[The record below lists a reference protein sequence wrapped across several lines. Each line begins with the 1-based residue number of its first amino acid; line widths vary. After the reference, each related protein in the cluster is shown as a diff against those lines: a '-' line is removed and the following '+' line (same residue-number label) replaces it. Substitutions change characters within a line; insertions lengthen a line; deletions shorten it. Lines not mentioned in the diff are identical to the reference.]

1 MGFSLFPFG
10 DFKPTDFFFGFGHEA
25 LIAVS
30 ALMVLGQGL
39 VQTAALE
46 PVGRLLGRFWVR
58 LPYLS
63 FMLTLALGAVLSA
76 FVNNTPIVVLLLP
89 ILVSVCLRAKTSPSR
104 ILMPMGFATLIG
116 GMGTTIGTSTNL
128 LVVSVASDLGLERFG
143 LFDFFYPGGHWRR
156 GGLAYLWL
164 VAPLLLPS
172 RDIQLSDASPRLF
185 DGRLQLPPE
194 SPAVGKTLSEAA
206 DLCEGKLDVMRI
218 RRGEAAILPFPDVIL
233 RAGDRLR
240 VRDTPQNLKLF
251 EDTLRATLHNA
262 HPNNEAQNPL
272 AAEHQSL
279 AEIAVVAGSRL
290 DRTSLSA
297 VRFLDQFQLV
307 ALALHR
313 AGREILGSD
322 DNIERTLLRPG
333 DILLVQGAREHI
345 ARLKKSAEF
354 LVLDATVDLPQS
366 RKAPI
371 ALGIFVAVIA
381 AAATGLMAHRRQRR
395 HRRLPAAA
403 DPLPDHQPG
412 HPSHQLV
419 GLLRG
424 GRQPSARPRPSW
436 KPARRTT

>member
-1 MGFSLFPFG
+1 M
-10 DFKPTDFFFGFGHEA
+10 
-25 LIAVS
+25 
-30 ALMVLGQGL
+30 
-39 VQTAALE
+39 
-46 PVGRLLGRFWVR
+46 R

-89 ILVSVCLRAKTSPSR
+89 ILVSVCLRAKTSPSK

-143 LFDFFYPGGHWRR
+143 LFDFFYPAAIGGVV
-156 GGLAYLWL
+156 GLVYLWL

-218 RRGEAAILPFPDVIL
+218 RRGARRPILPFPDVIL

-272 AAEHQSL
+272 AAEHPKLGRNRCGGRL
-279 AEIAVVAGSRL
+279 APGSHQPKRGSFS
-290 DRTSLSA
+290 RS
-297 VRFLDQFQLV
+297 VP
-307 ALALHR
+307 
-313 AGREILGSD
+313 AGRVGPA
-322 DNIERTLLRPG
+322 PG
-333 DILLVQGAREHI
+333 RSGN
-345 ARLKKSAEF
+345 S
-354 LVLDATVDLPQS
+354 
-366 RKAPI
+366 
-371 ALGIFVAVIA
+371 
-381 AAATGLMAHRRQRR
+381 RQRR
-395 HRRLPAAA
+395 QHRAHPAAA
-403 DPLPDHQPG
+403 PATFCWCRAPG
-412 HPSHQLV
+412 SI
-419 GLLRG
+419 
-424 GRQPSARPRPSW
+424 S
-436 KPARRTT
+436 PA